1 VESCGCQR
9 RESVMF
15 DPASTFLKDVAMV
28 MARIVGLPV
37 VGSQSPTVREGQVS
51 GGREIEFN
59 R

>member
-1 VESCGCQR
+1 
-9 RESVMF
+9 MF